1 MLALDYSMAIEFSS
15 PVRNHYFLLR
25 CVPSTS
31 PCQRVAS
38 SSLTV
43 WPEAKLYSYTDS
55 FANACHMGSVL
66 HPHMEFAIHM
76 RATVESHYSEGL
88 RGECSPLYKSDTQLT
103 RTSDEMLLFLDD
115 ALRDFGGA
123 AALRTTPVG
132 DTLAFAEFLSKR
144 LFSYLDYIPG
154 ETTIATSA
162 SQAFA
167 MKRGVCQDY
176 AHIFA
181 SLCRKTGIAA
191 RYVCGTS
198 TGEGATHAWA
208 EVYVPEQGG
217 GRWVGIDPTRNRFC
231 DDGYVV
237 LSRGRDF
244 RDCQIDRGVLS
255 GFASQTMS
263 VFVKTEQMT
272 AGGEDGRAD
281 CECGAGR

>member
-1 MLALDYSMAIEFSS
+1 MAIEFSS

-31 PCQRVAS
+31 PCQKVAS
-38 SSLTV
+38 ASLSV

-88 RGECSPLYKSDTQLT
+88 REGCNPLYKSETKLT
-103 RTSDEMLLFLDD
+103 HSSDEMLVFLDD
-115 ALRDFGGA
+115 ALHAFGGA
-123 AALRTTPVG
+123 GSPRTIPAG
-132 DTLAFAEFLSKR
+132 DTLLFAEFLSRR

-154 ETTIATSA
+154 ETTITTSA

-208 EVYVPEQGG
+208 EVYVPEEGG
-217 GRWVGIDPTRNRFC
+217 GRWIGIDPTRNRFC
-231 DDGYVV
+231 DDDYVV

-255 GFASQTMS
+255 GFAAQTMS
-263 VFVKTEQMT
+263 VFVKTEQMGS
-272 AGGEDGRAD
+272 GGEDGRAD
-281 CECGAGR
+281 SERGACRRGEAFGL